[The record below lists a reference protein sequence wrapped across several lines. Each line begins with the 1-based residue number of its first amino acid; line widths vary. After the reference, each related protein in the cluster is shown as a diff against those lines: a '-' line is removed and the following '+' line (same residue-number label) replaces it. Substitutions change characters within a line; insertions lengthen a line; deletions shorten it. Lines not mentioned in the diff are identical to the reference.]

1 MSFCQHI
8 EAQQL
13 AKDFNLWHCQNIDC
27 DKYFYKKGTTTMEN
41 NDDKLTIG
49 KLQINLQMAELRFSQ
64 LLENWRRIEANLLKI
79 GVEIG
84 EDFEII
90 LRQEFFDKRD
100 SDGAER

>member
-1 MSFCQHI
+1 
-8 EAQQL
+8 
-13 AKDFNLWHCQNIDC
+13 
-27 DKYFYKKGTTTMEN
+27 MEN

-90 LRQEFFDKRD
+90 LHQEFFDKRT

>member
-1 MSFCQHI
+1 
-8 EAQQL
+8 
-13 AKDFNLWHCQNIDC
+13 
-27 DKYFYKKGTTTMEN
+27 MEN

-90 LRQEFFDKRD
+90 LRQEFFDKRT